1 MASHPKPRDIYRE
14 VTERIIQALEQGTAP
29 WVRPWSV
36 ESDPFPIN
44 AATRRRYRGI
54 NTLLLHL
61 TALQCGYARNR
72 WLTYRQATAIGAQ
85 VRRGEHG
92 VGIVFF
98 RVLEVSPEDRRSR
111 VMGSKDASGDE
122 DDTPRSAR
130 LLRLFTVFNV
140 AQIED
145 LPARLIE
152 PEAVVG
158 WDMVKEAEAIIQS
171 SGAEIRHGGNAAFYS
186 PGPDRIQLPPRAAFK
201 RAEDFYCT
209 ALHELIH
216 HTAHPT
222 RLTRPLHPKGHPGYA
237 MEELI
242 AELGSAFLCAHC
254 RLDGELHHPE
264 YVSHWLE
271 ALRADKRAIFTASAQ
286 AQKAADYLLAR
297 LPQASDQTTVISE
310 PDGTEDESP

>member
-1 MASHPKPRDIYRE
+1 MASHKPRDIYRE
-14 VTERIIQALEQGTAP
+14 VTERIIKALEQGTAP

-36 ESDPFPIN
+36 ESDPFPVN
-44 AATRRRYRGI
+44 AATHRRYRGI

-85 VRRGEHG
+85 VRRGERG

-98 RVLEVSPEDRRSR
+98 RVLEINPEDQRSR
-111 VMGSKDASGDE
+111 VTGSQDVAGNE
-122 DDTPRSAR
+122 DTPRSVR

-140 AQIED
+140 AQIEN

-152 PEAVVG
+152 PEAVIG
-158 WDMVKEAEAIIQS
+158 WDTVGEAEAIIS
-171 SGAEIRHGGNAAFYS
+171 KSGADIRYGGNAAYYS
-186 PGPDRIQLPPRAAFK
+186 PGPDRIQLPARGAFK
-201 RAEDFYCT
+201 RAEDFYAT

-222 RLTRPLHPKGHPGYA
+222 RCARPLNPKGHPGYA

-264 YVSHWLE
+264 YLSHWLE
-271 ALRADKRAIFTASAQ
+271 ALKADKRAIFTASAQ
-286 AQKAADYLLAR
+286 AQKAADYLLKPVLGSEDDAQ
-297 LPQASDQTTVISE
+297 QA
-310 PDGTEDESP
+310 GTDDESP

>member
-1 MASHPKPRDIYRE
+1 MASHKPRDIYRE
-14 VTERIIQALEQGTAP
+14 VTDRIIQALEQGTAP

-72 WLTYRQATAIGAQ
+72 WLTYRQALSLGAH
-85 VRRGEHG
+85 VRCGEHG

-98 RVLEVSPEDRRSR
+98 RVIEVSPEDQHSR
-111 VMGSKDASGDE
+111 VTGSQDASRE

-130 LLRLFTVFNV
+130 LLRIFTVFNV

-145 LPARLIE
+145 LPARLTE
-152 PEAVVG
+152 PEAVIG
-158 WDMVKEAEAIIQS
+158 WDTVGEAEAIIQS
-171 SGAEIRHGGNAAFYS
+171 SGADIRYGGNAAYYS

-201 RAEDFYCT
+201 QAEDFYAT

-222 RLTRPLHPKGHPGYA
+222 RLARPLNPKGHPAYA

-264 YVSHWLE
+264 YLSHWLE
-271 ALRADKRAIFTASAQ
+271 ALRVDKRAIFTASVQ
-286 AQKAADYLLAR
+286 AQKAADFLLKPVLGSEDDAQ
-297 LPQASDQTTVISE
+297 QA
-310 PDGTEDESP
+310 GTDDESP

>member
-1 MASHPKPRDIYRE
+1 MASHKPRDIYQE
-14 VTERIIQALEQGTAP
+14 VTDRIIQALEQGTAP

-44 AATRRRYRGI
+44 AASHRRYRGI

-72 WLTYRQATAIGAQ
+72 WLTYRQALSIGAQ

-98 RVLEVSPEDRRSR
+98 RVLEINPEDQLSR
-111 VMGSKDASGDE
+111 IKKGQDASGNE
-122 DDTPRSAR
+122 DTPRSVR

-145 LPARLIE
+145 LPARLTE
-152 PEAVVG
+152 PEAVIG
-158 WDMVKEAEAIIQS
+158 WDMVSAAEAIIQS
-171 SGAEIRHGGNAAFYS
+171 SGADIRYGGNAAFYS
-186 PGPDRIQLPPRAAFK
+186 PGPDRIHLPPRAAFK
-201 RAEDFYCT
+201 QAEDFYAT
-209 ALHELIH
+209 ALHELTH
-216 HTAHPT
+216 WSAHPT
-222 RLTRPLHPKGHPGYA
+222 RCARPLNPKGHPGYA
-237 MEELI
+237 FEELI
-242 AELGSAFLCAHC
+242 AELGSAYLCAHC

-264 YVSHWLE
+264 YISHWLE

-286 AQKAADYLLAR
+286 AQKAADYLLAK
-297 LPQASDQTTVISE
+297 LPQAPDQATALSE
-310 PDGTEDESP
+310 PDGTDDESP